1 MEISFITYIYYSKY
15 VNYELRNVN
24 HKQFTE
30 NFKNFKKRI
39 SVLIILNFN
48 IRIRIW
54 N

>member
-15 VNYELRNVN
+15 VSYELRNVN

-30 NFKNFKKRI
+30 NFKIFKKKI
-39 SVLIILNFN
+39 SIFTILNFN